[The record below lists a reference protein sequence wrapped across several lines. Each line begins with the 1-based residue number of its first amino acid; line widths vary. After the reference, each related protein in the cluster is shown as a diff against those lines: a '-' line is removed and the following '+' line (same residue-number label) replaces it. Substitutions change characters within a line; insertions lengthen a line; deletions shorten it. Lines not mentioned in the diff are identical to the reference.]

1 MNGVV
6 AMADRVSG
14 HGLTYQ
20 AHVGFGEGERAVLQN
35 VKVDFEARTDWRASA
50 RADRARNIV
59 DYAEVDKGIAA
70 LISSRHWRLIE
81 TMAEAI
87 AQLICQNF
95 PVDQVRVTVTKQP
108 ADMPHCAGVSVSCSR
123 TPADF
128 LT

>member
-1 MNGVV
+1 
-6 AMADRVSG
+6 MADRVSG

-20 AHVGFGEGERAVLQN
+20 AHVGFGEDERAVLQS

-59 DYAEVDKGIAA
+59 DYAEVDKGISA

-81 TMAEAI
+81 AMAEAI
-87 AQLICQNF
+87 AQLICQGF
-95 PVDQVRVTVTKQP
+95 PVDQVLVTVTKQP